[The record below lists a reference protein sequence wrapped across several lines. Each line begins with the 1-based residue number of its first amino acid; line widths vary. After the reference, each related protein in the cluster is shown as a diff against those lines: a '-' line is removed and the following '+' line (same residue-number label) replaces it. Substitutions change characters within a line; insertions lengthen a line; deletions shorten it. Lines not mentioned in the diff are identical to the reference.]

1 MAIGFHPPV
10 EEYLSAILELGAD
23 GTPVIS
29 ARLCEHLKRS
39 APTVKEMMDR
49 LVDDGYVTR
58 NGRVLELTPSGTE
71 IAERVVRRHR
81 LAERLLHDVIGLE
94 WHKVHAEAGRWEH
107 VISDD
112 VEEKLR
118 ALLNDPATCPHG
130 NPIPG
135 SHAAVIEPTATLI
148 DSLPGSTVEVI
159 RIAESIEHDDEM
171 LILLGQWGITPGAS
185 VSCGRRGTDG
195 VDVVG
200 PKGEVLL
207 PERCA
212 RGVLVR

>member
-195 VDVVG
+195 MDVVG

>member
-171 LILLGQWGITPGAS
+171 LTLLGQWGITPGAS
-185 VSCGRRGTDG
+185 VSCGRHGTDG
-195 VDVVG
+195 MDVVG

>member
-1 MAIGFHPPV
+1 VATGYHPPV

-23 GTPVIS
+23 GTAVIS
-29 ARLCEHLKRS
+29 ARLCEHLSRS
-39 APTVKEMMDR
+39 APTVKEMIDR
-49 LVDDGYVTR
+49 LVDDGYVMR
-58 NGRVLELTPSGTE
+58 NGRVLELTISGAT
-71 IAERVVRRHR
+71 IAEQVVRRHR

-112 VEEKLR
+112 VEGKLVE
-118 ALLNDPATCPHG
+118 LLGDPATCPHG

-135 SHAAVIEPTATLI
+135 SQAAVIEPTATLM
-148 DSLPGSTVEVI
+148 DSMPGSTVEIV
-159 RIAESIEHDDEM
+159 RIAESIEHDDDM
-171 LILLGQWGITPGAS
+171 LTLLGQWGITPGAS
-185 VSCGRRGTDG
+185 VACRSRGTDG
-195 VDVVG
+195 MDVVG
-200 PKGEVLL
+200 PKGEVML

>member
-39 APTVKEMMDR
+39 APTVKEMIDR